1 MNCKTVKRHG
11 ETLKCMLLSEIGQS
25 GMAMYCERAI
35 TAFWKWGN
43 YRDRKETRGCQGK
56 GYRIN
61 GRITEDFKSSETTLY
76 DTVVVDTCH
85 YTFVKTQRMLA
96 LRVM

>member
-1 MNCKTVKRHG
+1 
-11 ETLKCMLLSEIGQS
+11 
-25 GMAMYCERAI
+25 MYCERAI
-35 TAFWKWGN
+35 MAFWEWGN

-76 DTVVVDTCH
+76 DTVAKLYHTEGG
-85 YTFVKTQRMLA
+85 YTRQNPRNVHH
-96 LRVM
+96 RVTPM